1 MFMAFRIRLARH
13 RSGRPLRR
21 SQMRFAKRRTARAWH
36 SDRVFKSAATVMLV
50 IVIAA
55 VVNSNAPGSRSPSS
69 GNPSSSQAVA
79 INSTLGDDRTLTPPR
94 QGRPSSTPTAAA
106 AVAPTHKAT
115 PASTSTPQPAA
126 VHRAAA
132 PSSTPHV
139 MVIMEENKGYQASLG
154 TCSADPYYCSLAAAY
169 ATDTSW
175 FGISHPS
182 APNYVSMVS
191 GATQGVSSDCTPPGC
206 GPFNV
211 PSLGGQL
218 TAAGIPWRAYME
230 SMAAPCSSSG
240 STGLY
245 AEKHNPFLYFNDV
258 RAASNCATVDVP
270 YPGAA
275 GLVSA
280 LTGPGAPDFVWI
292 TPNLANDMHNGS
304 VSAGDAWLKANLAP
318 VLASSWFAG
327 ANATVIVTMDENDA
341 QSTPGGGQV
350 PMVVISSSSHG
361 VGVVSSHGN
370 HFGTLRSIE
379 EEFGLGLL
387 GGAASSANGDLN
399 SLFGGPK

>member
-1 MFMAFRIRLARH
+1 
-13 RSGRPLRR
+13 
-21 SQMRFAKRRTARAWH
+21 
-36 SDRVFKSAATVMLV
+36 
-50 IVIAA
+50 
-55 VVNSNAPGSRSPSS
+55 
-69 GNPSSSQAVA
+69 
-79 INSTLGDDRTLTPPR
+79 
-94 QGRPSSTPTAAA
+94 
-106 AVAPTHKAT
+106 
-115 PASTSTPQPAA
+115 
-126 VHRAAA
+126 
-132 PSSTPHV
+132 
-139 MVIMEENKGYQASLG
+139 
-154 TCSADPYYCSLAAAY
+154 
-169 ATDTSW
+169 
-175 FGISHPS
+175 
-182 APNYVSMVS
+182 
-191 GATQGVSSDCTPPGC
+191 VSSDCTPPSC

-230 SMAAPCSSSG
+230 SMPTPCSSSG

-258 RAASNCATVDVP
+258 RAASNCTTVDVP

-304 VSAGDAWLKANLAP
+304 VSVGDAWLKANLAP

-327 ANATVIVTMDENDA
+327 ANATVIVTMDEGPSAN
-341 QSTPGGGQV
+341 QI
-350 PMVVISSSSHG
+350 PMVVISSTAQGHG
-361 VGVVSSHGN
+361 AISTNGN

-387 GGAASSANGDLN
+387 GGAASSANGDVN

>member
-1 MFMAFRIRLARH
+1 MFRAFRIRLARH
-13 RSGRPLRR
+13 RSGRRLRR
-21 SQMRFAKRRTARAWH
+21 SQMKIVRRRNAGPWH
-36 SDRVFKSAATVMLV
+36 ADRVFKSAAAVLLA

-55 VVNSNAPGSRSPSS
+55 IADSNALHPGAPSS
-69 GNPSSSQAVA
+69 GNPPSSQAVA
-79 INSTLGDDRTLTPPR
+79 INSTLGDDPALTPP
-94 QGRPSSTPTAAA
+94 GPRPAPTGAPTTAARHA
-106 AVAPTHKAT
+106 ATAAPTSAPRPVAPRRASAT
-115 PASTSTPQPAA
+115 SGS
-126 VHRAAA
+126 
-132 PSSTPHV
+132 PHV
-139 MVIMEENKGYQASLG
+139 MVIMEENKGYKATLG
-154 TCSADPYYCSLAAAY
+154 TCSADPYYCSLAATY
-169 ATDTSW
+169 ASDTSW

-182 APNYVSMVS
+182 APNYVSLAS
-191 GATQGVSSDCTPPGC
+191 GATQGVSSDCSPPSC

-230 SMAAPCSSSG
+230 SMPAPCSSSG

-292 TPNLANDMHNGS
+292 TPNLADDMHNGS
-304 VSAGDAWLKANLAP
+304 ITAGDAWLKANLAP
-318 VLASSWFAG
+318 VLASSWFVG
-327 ANATVIVTMDENDA
+327 ADATVIVTMDENDA

-350 PMVVISSSSHG
+350 PIVVISSTSHG
-361 VGVVSSHGN
+361 VGTVTTPGN

-387 GGAASSANGDLN
+387 GSAANSASGDLTP
-399 SLFGGPK
+399 LFGGPQ